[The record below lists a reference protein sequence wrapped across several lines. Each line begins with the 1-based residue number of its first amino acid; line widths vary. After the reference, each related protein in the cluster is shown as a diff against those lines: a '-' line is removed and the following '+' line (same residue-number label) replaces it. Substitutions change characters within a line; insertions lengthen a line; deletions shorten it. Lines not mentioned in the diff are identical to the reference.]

1 MNKKRILLS
10 VFTGAIAA
18 TSFAVFNNVTN
29 VSASGVVHT
38 KDATT
43 FLFTRTGEMI
53 NTRALAPNTP
63 WQVGDII
70 QVNGETLYQVS
81 TNEFVKEGSVT
92 YEAPNSTTPT
102 EKPNNDQNPNAGVT
116 VSVDLP
122 WGAPIFD
129 DRTQEVTNAPA
140 GSAFKVGRIVQS
152 DTGLVYY
159 QVSTHGWMVGD
170 LVKVSGNLGKVEQVY
185 GFRPI
190 GEYQGE
196 SADDMREA
204 LYEMGCDWDA
214 LESIPDDVIN
224 EQSTI
229 SNYSGSDIGDLSRR
243 LNNINPNV
251 GGL

>member
-18 TSFAVFNNVTN
+18 TSFAVFNNATN

-38 KDATT
+38 HDVATR
-43 FLFTRTGEMI
+43 LFTRTGEMV
-53 NTRALAPNTP
+53 NYRALAPNTP

-92 YEAPNSTTPT
+92 YEAPNS
-102 EKPNNDQNPNAGVT
+102 EKPNNDQNPNASVT

-122 WGAPIFD
+122 WGSPIFD
-129 DRTQEVTNAPA
+129 DQTQEVTNAPA
-140 GSAFKVGRIVQS
+140 GSAYKVGRIVQS

-170 LVKVSGNLGKVEQVY
+170 LVNVSGNLGKVEQVY

-204 LYEMGCDWDA
+204 LYEGGCDWNT
-214 LESIPDDVIN
+214 LESIPDDIIN

-229 SNYSGSDIGDLSRR
+229 SNYSGGDIGNLIRR